1 MRVPIEDMTFILR
14 SAGERTLA
22 PAADLLRALI
32 QSAGGDPSA
41 QLTIVAERPFAAGVR
56 RTFQIGLDAHRPW
69 VIGMDADVLLLSDAI
84 DRLGHLCAAADGAV
98 FSIAS
103 LVLCRFHGG
112 LCFRGIHAYP
122 RRHLHHALPL
132 VSDADLR
139 PESCV
144 ARALEPR
151 GLRAWGPPVP
161 IGIHDHAQFL
171 RHVYVKMRLRA
182 RRELADGGDAALD
195 QALAALRVPRRSAAG
210 FGVPRRSAAGSSD
223 PRVPHRSAAGS
234 SSPAS
239 TTYCPDLLIAQ
250 WGLLD
255 GAQDARSN
263 SAPAHYDWN
272 NPYPEF
278 TARLQKH
285 NLSELPPMLESAH
298 GLAEAALAAHDYQS
312 DTRTPAWIRERL
324 GFERGPAHALRR
336 IGLGSPNPALNI
348 AVPGTRAPQ
357 SAQRPAA

>member
-1 MRVPIEDMTFILR
+1 MRVPVEDMTFILR

-22 PAADLLRALI
+22 PAADLLRSLVER
-32 QSAGGDPSA
+32 AGGDPST
-41 QLTIVAERPFAAGVR
+41 QVTIVAERPFAAAVR
-56 RTFQIGLDAHRPW
+56 RTFEIGIAANRPW

-84 DRLGHLCAAADGAV
+84 ERLGALCAAADGAV
-98 FSIAS
+98 FSIAT

-139 PESCV
+139 PESSV

-182 RRELADGGDAALD
+182 RRELADGGDAALES
-195 QALAALRVPRRSAAG
+195 ALRVVRRSAA
-210 FGVPRRSAAGSSD
+210 D
-223 PRVPHRSAAGS
+223 
-234 SSPAS
+234 SSPDFLVAE
-239 TTYCPDLLIAQ
+239 

-255 GAQDARSN
+255 GAQDARSH
-263 SAPAHYDWN
+263 SAPAHYDWD

-278 TARLQKH
+278 TARLHQH
-285 NLSELPPMLESAH
+285 NLSELPPMLASAH

-336 IGLGSPNPALNI
+336 IGLGTPNPAFNI